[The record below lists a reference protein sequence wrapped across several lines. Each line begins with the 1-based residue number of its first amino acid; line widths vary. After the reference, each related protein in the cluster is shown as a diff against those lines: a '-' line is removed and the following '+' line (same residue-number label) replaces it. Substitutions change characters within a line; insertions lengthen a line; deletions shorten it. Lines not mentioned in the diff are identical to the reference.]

1 MEHVI
6 LVIAIL
12 AALYMAGNI
21 GANDVANAMGTSVGS
36 GALTLRQ
43 AVIVAGIFEF
53 SGAFIFGSHVTETV
67 RKGILD
73 PAMFA
78 VTGPLGHQGPLLL
91 ALGMTS
97 ALLAAAVWLQLST
110 RMGLPVST
118 THSIVGAVIGF
129 GVLVVGVGG
138 VEWSQIG
145 TIVASWFVS
154 PLMGGLLGFLGFLGI
169 RRVVL
174 QSEDPVG
181 ATVKIAPYLVMAV
194 GTILSLTFTQKVLHN
209 IVSEPHP
216 VWVVLFALG
225 CGGLAALAARPA
237 IGRLVD
243 GHEEDPYPRVE
254 RIFGILQIVTAAFV
268 AFAHGA
274 NDVANSVGPLAAVVS
289 IARTGFEMTPNDV
302 PMARWIL
309 ALGGL
314 GIVVGLAF
322 WGYRVIATVGRH
334 ITEITPTRGF
344 SAEFAT
350 ACTVLLASRLGL
362 PVSTTHVLVGAV
374 IGVGIAHG
382 LAALNMRTIFRIMG
396 SWIATLPAAAALSA
410 MIFVVL
416 RVLFLA

>member
-53 SGAFIFGSHVTETV
+53 SGAFLFGSHVTETV

-97 ALLAAAVWLQLST
+97 ALLAAALWLQFST
-110 RMGLPVST
+110 RLGLPVST

-138 VEWSQIG
+138 VEWNQIG
-145 TIVASWFVS
+145 RIVASWFVS
-154 PLMGGLLGFLGFLGI
+154 PLMGGILGFAGFLGI
-169 RRVVL
+169 RRIVL
-174 QSEDPVG
+174 QSDDPVG
-181 ATVKIAPYLVMAV
+181 ATLRIAPYLVMAV

-209 IVSEPHP
+209 VVSEPHP
-216 VWVVLFALG
+216 VWVVLAALG
-225 CGGLAALAARPA
+225 CGGMLALVMRSVIRHSTVAAS
-237 IGRLVD
+237 
-243 GHEEDPYPRVE
+243 EDPYAYVE

-274 NDVANSVGPLAAVVS
+274 NDVANSVGPLAAVVG
-289 IARTGFEMTPNDV
+289 IARTGFEQTPNGV
-302 PMARWIL
+302 PMERWIL
-309 ALGGL
+309 ALGGF
-314 GIVVGLAF
+314 GIVVGLAL
-322 WGYRVIATVGRH
+322 WGYRVIATVGRQ

-344 SAEFAT
+344 AAEFAT

-382 LAALNMRTIFRIMG
+382 LAALNLRTIFRIMG
-396 SWIATLPAAAALSA
+396 SWIATLPAAAVLSA
-410 MIFVVL
+410 VIFVAL
-416 RVLFLA
+416 RAIFVT